1 MKRPAPP
8 KKVTAAKKKPIAK
21 RRTTRRSK
29 QPDAWQKAKRWV
41 VLVFIAVLVVAA
53 YKYHNGLL
61 YYLGF
66 KTDKNIDA
74 LTKEERKLADLRIY
88 EIVGRN
94 KDKVFGIDVSHYQGG
109 INWNEL
115 QKAEEEFP
123 LHFIFMRA
131 TAGKDGKDT
140 RFAHNWKKAGENGYI
155 RGAYH
160 YYRPDENSLAQAEH
174 FIKTVKLAKGDLPP
188 VLDIEKIPN
197 RQSMDS
203 LKVGLQRWLGRV
215 EAHYGM
221 QPILYSGESFYTDFL
236 KKEFS
241 GYRVWIANYSFFEE
255 DIKKEWL
262 FWQFTDQ
269 AQIKGIQG
277 NVDVNM
283 YNGSLESLLTHVK
296 K

>member
-21 RRTTRRSK
+21 RRTTRKSK

-41 VLVFIAVLVVAA
+41 MLVFIAVLVVAA

-94 KDKVFGIDVSHYQGG
+94 KDKVFGIDVSHYQGR
-109 INWNEL
+109 INWEKL

-140 RFAHNWKKAGENGYI
+140 RFAHNWKKAVENGYI

-197 RQSMDS
+197 KQSMDS

-269 AQIKGIQG
+269 AQIKGIEE
-277 NVDVNM
+277 NVDVNI